1 VPVEV
6 DADVGR
12 LPAALESAAYFVV
25 AEALANV
32 AKHSGATRSDVR
44 LRRLDG
50 RLVVEVADNGHGGAR
65 MGAGTGLVGLEERVR
80 ALDGTLR
87 VASPDGG
94 PTILVAELPC
104 AS

>member
-6 DADVGR
+6 DADVRR

-32 AKHSGATRSDVR
+32 AKHSGASRADVR
-44 LRRLDG
+44 VRALDG
-50 RLVVEVADNGHGGAR
+50 RVVVEVADDGRGGAR
-65 MGAGTGLVGLEERVR
+65 VGAGSGLVGLEDRVR

-87 VASPDGG
+87 IASPEGG